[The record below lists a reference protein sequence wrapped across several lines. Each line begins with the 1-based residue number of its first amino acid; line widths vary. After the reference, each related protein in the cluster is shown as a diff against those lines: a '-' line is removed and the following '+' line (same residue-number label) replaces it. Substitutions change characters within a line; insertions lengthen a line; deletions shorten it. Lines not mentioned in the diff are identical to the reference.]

1 MSYSSWKMETF
12 VKVTIEGWTAENVLS
27 SSFQLMFSPIC
38 IGSCLLVAGLVEQQE
53 KERLKSDIIEQGE
66 LSGYLDLH

>member
-1 MSYSSWKMETF
+1 MNRCSWKMETF
-12 VKVTIEGWTAENVLS
+12 VLQVTIQGQTAENVLS
-27 SSFQLMFSPIC
+27 SCFQLMFSPIC

-66 LSGYLDLH
+66 

>member
-1 MSYSSWKMETF
+1 
-12 VKVTIEGWTAENVLS
+12 
-27 SSFQLMFSPIC
+27 MFSPIC

-66 LSGYLDLH
+66 LSGTLIYTNTELIFCFTMKSLLPQKVAQSW